1 MVMLM
6 EQALNSGH
14 NPSQGESKML
24 IRGSTILSKKLYKL
38 TIGGGVVFWVTTI
51 AISLLPIAAEY
62 RSVFSKASIQT
73 VWVASLPAGLI
84 IGCCASYSLLRFFDK
99 IPTKKPILKSVIIS
113 LIALVFMTVL
123 NLAPH
128 SFLGQRDVLH
138 YFLIGIML
146 DAPRFLFLGI
156 VIGYLYLR
164 LCKGSDPSVNTFKS
178 SQAR

>member
-1 MVMLM
+1 ML
-6 EQALNSGH
+6 
-14 NPSQGESKML
+14 KK
-24 IRGSTILSKKLYKL
+24 GSTSLSKNLFIL
-38 TIGGGVVFWVTTI
+38 TIGGGVAFWAATI

-84 IGCCASYSLLRFFDK
+84 IGCCVSYSLLRFFDK
-99 IPTKKPILKSVIIS
+99 IPTKDPILKSVIIS
-113 LIALVFMTVL
+113 LIALVIMTIL
-123 NLAPH
+123 NLVPQ

-156 VIGYLYLR
+156 GIGYLYKR
-164 LCKGSDPSVNTFKS
+164 LHKGFDPFANTSKSV
-178 SQAR
+178 QAR